1 MGYGDGRRFGKFY
14 WRQVEYIIHLLRR
27 QHEEKIDYEQY
38 IRICEQLGE
47 EPDPN
52 KMPVDISVFPT
63 EVQQAFLVHETL
75 PDRWDGMSGSYLG
88 KDWSALESILNIY
101 EIEDKRTVVYFLKHV
116 ESQHSMSIN
125 KELKR
130 KRDAEA
136 RKRK

>member
-1 MGYGDGRRFGKFY
+1 LGYGDGRRFGKFY

-75 PDRWDGMSGSYLG
+75 TDRWDGMSGSYLG

-101 EIEDKRTVVYFLKHV
+101 EIDDKRTVVYFLKHV
-116 ESQHSMSIN
+116 ESQYSMSIN